1 LDRSGVND
9 TVVEVGPVAVRG
21 QSRAEQH
28 LESTALQFIDD
39 EIAIF
44 DEQPVAVTAVW
55 RQVFSA
61 VLPERVE
68 TAVLVCPTWWPSP
81 RIARVQQAAAT
92 RSTNVVVV
100 QRADI
105 LVMNVPGVPAVVEI
119 APEFVVIWRSG
130 GVIAAEPRL
139 GDDIDV
145 IRSVVNGVGSA
156 TTVLVD
162 APRGVAGAV
171 DLARAISEHLRA
183 VGVAVTTVPPDRVLT
198 AARDRSGSRQTSE
211 PAWPRGHRIAALITV
226 GASVALICLGLGFT
240 SGTDKSVATSAP
252 LTLLVEGRV
261 ALKVPAL
268 WRVQRITSGSGSA
281 RVQVTAPDTSNAVL
295 LTQSQ
300 VRRGETLS
308 ATSATLRSAL
318 DDQPAGI
325 FSAFKSD
332 DRRADRAAATY
343 REVRAGRQIDW
354 TVFVDDTVR
363 IGIGCQGAPGSAF
376 VVDYVC
382 EEAIR
387 SAHALV

>member
-1 LDRSGVND
+1 MKD
-9 TVVEVGPVAVRG
+9 TVVEVGPVAIRG

-28 LESTALQFIDD
+28 VESTALQFIDD
-39 EIAIF
+39 EIAML

-55 RQVFSA
+55 RQVFKA

-68 TAVLVCPTWWPSP
+68 TAVLVCPTWWPWP
-81 RIARVQQAAAT
+81 RIARVQEAAAT

-100 QRADI
+100 QRADV
-105 LVMNVPGVPAVVEI
+105 LVVNVPGVPAVVEI
-119 APEFVVIWRSG
+119 APELVVIWRSG

-139 GDDIDV
+139 GDDVDV
-145 IRSVVNGVGSA
+145 IRSVVDGVGSA
-156 TTVLVD
+156 TTVLLD

-183 VGVAVTTVPPDRVLT
+183 DGVAVTTVPPDRVL
-198 AARDRSGSRQTSE
+198 AAAGDRSISPHTSE
-211 PAWPRGHRIAALITV
+211 PASPKGRRIAALIVV
-226 GASVALICLGLGFT
+226 GASVALICVGLGFT
-240 SGTDKSVATSAP
+240 SGTDQSDATSVP
-252 LTLLVEGRV
+252 MTLLVEGRV
-261 ALKVPAL
+261 AVKVPAL

-281 RVQVTAPDTSNAVL
+281 RVQVTAPETSNALL

-300 VRRGETLS
+300 VRKGETLS
-308 ATSATLRSAL
+308 ATSATLRNAL
-318 DDQPAGI
+318 DDQQAGI
-325 FSAFKSD
+325 FSAFKPD

-343 REVRAGRQIDW
+343 REVRDGRQIDW

-376 VVDYVC
+376 VGDPVC

>member
-1 LDRSGVND
+1 MKD
-9 TVVEVGPVAVRG
+9 TVVEVGPVAIRG

-28 LESTALQFIDD
+28 VESTALQFIDD
-39 EIAIF
+39 EIAML

-55 RQVFSA
+55 RQVFNA

-68 TAVLVCPTWWPSP
+68 TAVLVCPTWWPWP
-81 RIARVQQAAAT
+81 RIARVREAAAT

-100 QRADI
+100 QRADV
-105 LVMNVPGVPAVVEI
+105 LVVNVPGIPAVVEI
-119 APEFVVIWRSG
+119 APDFVVIWRSG
-130 GVIAAEPRL
+130 DVIAAEPRL
-139 GDDIDV
+139 GDDVDV
-145 IRSVVNGVGSA
+145 IRSVVDGVGPA

-183 VGVAVTTVPPDRVLT
+183 DGVAVTTVPPDRVLA
-198 AARDRSGSRQTSE
+198 AARDRSISLHTSE
-211 PAWPRGHRIAALITV
+211 PAPPKGRRIAALIAV
-226 GASVALICLGLGFT
+226 GASAALICLGLGFT
-240 SGTDKSVATSAP
+240 SGTDQSDATSVP
-252 LTLLVEGRV
+252 MTLLVEGRV
-261 ALKVPAL
+261 AVKVPAL
-268 WRVQRITSGSGSA
+268 WRVQRITSGLGSA

-300 VRRGETLS
+300 VRKGETLS
-308 ATSATLRSAL
+308 ATSATLRNAL
-318 DDQPAGI
+318 DDQQAGI
-325 FSAFKSD
+325 FSAFKPD

-343 REVRAGRQIDW
+343 REVRDGRQIDW

-376 VVDYVC
+376 VGDPVC

>member
-1 LDRSGVND
+1 MND

-21 QSRAEQH
+21 PSRAEQH

-39 EIAIF
+39 EIAIL

-81 RIARVQQAAAT
+81 RIARVQEAAAT

-100 QRADI
+100 QRADV
-105 LVMNVPGVPAVVEI
+105 LVVNVPGVPAVVEI

-139 GDDIDV
+139 GDDVDL
-145 IRSVVNGVGSA
+145 IRSVVTCVGSA

-171 DLARAISEHLRA
+171 DLARTISEHLRT
-183 VGVAVTTVPPDRVLT
+183 VGVAVTTVPPDRVLA
-198 AARDRSGSRQTSE
+198 AARDRCRSRHTS
-211 PAWPRGHRIAALITV
+211 ASPRGHRIAALITV
-226 GASVALICLGLGFT
+226 GASVALMCVGLGST
-240 SGTDKSVATSAP
+240 SGTDQSDATSAP

-325 FSAFKSD
+325 FSAFKPD

-363 IGIGCQGAPGSAF
+363 IGIGCQGAPGSSF
-376 VVDYVC
+376 VGDYVC

>member
-1 LDRSGVND
+1 MKD

-28 LESTALQFIDD
+28 VESTALQFIDD
-39 EIAIF
+39 EIAML

-81 RIARVQQAAAT
+81 RIARVQEAAAT

-100 QRADI
+100 QRADV
-105 LVMNVPGVPAVVEI
+105 LVVNVPGVPAVVEI

-139 GDDIDV
+139 GDDVDV
-145 IRSVVNGVGSA
+145 IRSVVDGVGSA

-183 VGVAVTTVPPDRVLT
+183 DGVAVTTVPPDRVLA
-198 AARDRSGSRQTSE
+198 AARDRSISPHTSE
-211 PAWPRGHRIAALITV
+211 PAWPRGHRIAALIAV
-226 GASVALICLGLGFT
+226 GASVALICVGLGFT
-240 SGTDKSVATSAP
+240 SGTDQSDATSVP
-252 LTLLVEGRV
+252 MTLLVEGRV
-261 ALKVPAL
+261 AVKVPAL

-300 VRRGETLS
+300 VRKGETLS
-308 ATSATLRSAL
+308 ATSATLRNAL
-318 DDQPAGI
+318 DDQQAGI
-325 FSAFKSD
+325 FSAFKPD

-343 REVRAGRQIDW
+343 REVRDGRQIDW

-376 VVDYVC
+376 VGDPVC